1 MEEIPPYAR
10 FVAIGMAAAAAVGLL
25 INHFMPESQSAARL
39 MLLCLGPMAL
49 LLGIG
54 GSVEPKVIWSL
65 GKYGQ
70 HLPLKYCGVALL
82 RVLSRARAYPFRMRG
97 NRLPVAAHPL
107 HVDEAKG
114 CAKCANQTGW

>member
-65 GKYGQ
+65 GKFGQ
-70 HLPLKYCGVALL
+70 HLPLKYKIIGGSLAGVGV
-82 RVLSRARAYPFRMRG
+82 VLTLILVFVVYPVKMG
-97 NRLPVAAHPL
+97 
-107 HVDEAKG
+107 
-114 CAKCANQTGW
+114 